1 MSRLIMA
8 SNQCDV
14 ISHSPLRPLSE
25 TLFGVAK
32 QKNALWLGWSGEISK
47 DDKRS
52 IRQRE
57 LAECELCSWS
67 LTAEEYG
74 DYYHGYVHKQLWPV
88 FHNRPDLA
96 VFQSGAFEAYRRYNE
111 RVAEQIADH
120 LCPDD
125 SVWVHDYHL
134 MGVAR
139 NLKEAGYLN
148 RCGFFLHH
156 AFPPGEIFR
165 ALPEHDWLMQS
176 LFYYDLVGFQSRNDA
191 SHFVTWIS
199 RRYRTEK
206 VSETLFRVNG
216 HLLRVGVFPCGVA
229 ASPPPAGVR
238 KERPRWVVSTDVISD
253 ASGIAWRLAALRQL
267 LEQHP
272 QYLHDVT
279 LVQVSDPSRASP
291 CFTPGLRHQLERLCG
306 ELNGSYGDF
315 DWSPVNYLHNDTP
328 ETARRESLYSQSCI
342 GLFTPFCEGMSLEAK
357 NMCWRKTR
365 RTPGCLSFRTLPARR
380 SSFTTR
386 CSSTPMT
393 QANSAKHCT
402 ARFQCRLRSVKG
414 AINSCAS
421 KYAITTITGGPAGFL
436 TRWRPTPKRC
446 RILFSC
452 PRTACSPRLAVT
464 DVPCLYRF
472 LNNPATTP
480 GYPFRFPPP
489 RNFSSQFIHRRFY
502 QHFIHSPGCYL
513 KDPVGYFLTA

>member
-357 NMCWRKTR
+357 KYVLAQDPADPGVLILSHFTGAAEQLHDALLVNPYDAGELSEALHCALSMPLAERKR
-365 RTPGCLSFRTLPARR
+365 RHQQLRQQICHYNHHWWVSGFLNALEADTETVPDPFFLPA
-380 SSFTTR
+380 
-386 CSSTPMT
+386 
-393 QANSAKHCT
+393 H
-402 ARFQCRLRSVKG
+402 RLF
-414 AINSCAS
+414 A
-421 KYAITTITGGPAGFL
+421 
-436 TRWRPTPKRC
+436 
-446 RILFSC
+446 
-452 PRTACSPRLAVT
+452 
-464 DVPCLYRF
+464 
-472 LNNPATTP
+472 
-480 GYPFRFPPP
+480 
-489 RNFSSQFIHRRFY
+489 
-502 QHFIHSPGCYL
+502 SPGRY
-513 KDPVGYFLTA
+513 